1 MEKKKSNDPKESGK
15 VPNDSRK
22 LAKPPPASA
31 GTLAEK
37 AEILDRWGLL
47 PKKVVEQMR
56 NSNGKDY
63 PPEYREF
70 ISRYYRKLSEIDWD
84 KSQEK

>member
-1 MEKKKSNDPKESGK
+1 M
-15 VPNDSRK
+15 
-22 LAKPPPASA
+22 
-31 GTLAEK
+31 
-37 AEILDRWGLL
+37 L

-63 PPEYREF
+63 PQEYREF

-84 KSQEK
+84 NDEK